1 MSKIPKGKFKITCL
15 DGLAHSAEIRTPSG
29 DLIYAS
35 HISIEMVPGNLCT
48 AVITVKGVPV
58 DMNIAEEKV
67 IISEEPTLGG
77 KIT

>member
-15 DGLAHSAEIRTPSG
+15 DGLAHSAEIRTPNG

-48 AVITVKGVPV
+48 AIITVKGVPI
-58 DMNIAEEKV
+58 DLIIKEEKV
-67 IISEEPTLGG
+67 VISNE
-77 KIT
+77 